1 MLLAIDIGN
10 TETVIGVYR
19 GSRLSAHG
27 RFSSTAHRTSDE
39 CRLLFRL
46 WAGEK
51 RIALASIRGA
61 VISSVV
67 PSLTAVFA
75 RAVREAAGVEP
86 LVVDSDTDTGL
97 VIRYDS
103 PRAVGADRICD
114 AVAGYTH
121 HGGPVVV
128 VDFGTATTFD
138 AVSGSGEYLGG
149 AITLGVKHQAVELH
163 RVAAKLPKVD
173 LVFPEAVVGRTTES
187 SMQSGLM
194 WGTVAMIDGMIDR
207 IASENDWTRRLAVV
221 ATGGLAHLMEGKSKR
236 IQTIEPFLTLEGMR
250 IIYQRVHRSNRQGGF
265 HGRA

>member
-10 TETVIGVYR
+10 TETVLGIYR
-19 GSRLSAHG
+19 GKRLSAHG
-27 RFSSTAHRTSDE
+27 RFSSTSHRTADE

-51 RIALASIRGA
+51 RVALPAIRGA

-67 PSLTAVFA
+67 PSLTALFA
-75 RAVREAAGVEP
+75 RAVKEAAGVES

-103 PRAVGADRICD
+103 PRAVGADRICN
-114 AVAGYTH
+114 AVAGFARY
-121 HGGPVVV
+121 GGPVVV

-138 AVSGSGEYLGG
+138 VVSGSGEYLGG

-194 WGTVAMIDGMIDR
+194 WGTVAMIDGMIER
-207 IASENDWTRRLAVV
+207 IASENGWSRRLAVV
-221 ATGGLAHLMEGKSKR
+221 ATGGLAQRMEGKSKR
-236 IQTIEPFLTLEGMR
+236 IQAIEPFLTLEGMR
-250 IIYQRVHRSNRQGGF
+250 IIYERVGRSGRKGGR
-265 HGRA
+265 HDRT